1 MKQLEAGKLK
11 ENKKVI
17 IFYFTGTGNSLYVAK
32 EISKSFPQCD
42 IVAIPQAV
50 DRKEFNYKDYSEVG
64 FVMPLYFM
72 GMPVM
77 VNEFLSKLCIPNAT
91 YIFSVITRAYT
102 KGLIFTEIN
111 KTLMKQGKTL
121 NYGKYIS
128 FPDCYIRWDQAH
140 SEESQQKVFNK
151 ATDKLEVIKQ
161 ELLEGKTYVQ
171 KEGIIINTT
180 SSIINKVWKSR
191 LSSINKTFKVNENC
205 IQCGICIRTC
215 PAKNI
220 KLQNNKLK
228 WDKKCQ
234 DCMACVQSC
243 PHKAIYFNSRTKNKR
258 RYRNP
263 NVSTSELFYW

>member
-1 MKQLEAGKLK
+1 MRNLK

-32 EISKSFPQCD
+32 EISKSFKQVD
-42 IVAIPQAV
+42 IVGIPQAV
-50 DRKEFNYKDYSEVG
+50 ENKEFDYENYSEVG

-77 VNEFLSKLCIPNAT
+77 VKEFIDEIHIPNAT
-91 YIFSVITRAYT
+91 YIFSVVTRAYT
-102 KGLIFTEIN
+102 KGLVFTEIN
-111 KTLMKQGKTL
+111 KSLIKQGKNL
-121 NYGKYIS
+121 NYGRYIS

-140 SEESQQKVFNK
+140 AEESQQKVFKK
-151 ATDKLEVIKQ
+151 ATNQLEIMKQ
-161 ELLEGKTYVQ
+161 ELLGEKMYVQ
-171 KEGIIINTT
+171 KEGIILNAT
-180 SSIINKVWKSR
+180 SSTINKIWKAR
-191 LSSINKTFKVNENC
+191 LSSLNKTFKVSEDCNR
-205 IQCGICIRTC
+205 CGICIRTC

-220 KLQNNKLK
+220 SLEGNMLK

-243 PHKAIYFNSRTKNKR
+243 PQKAIYFNGRTKNKR

-263 NVSTSELFYW
+263 NISRNELFYW

>member
-1 MKQLEAGKLK
+1 MEVGKLK
-11 ENKKVI
+11 ENKKAI

-50 DRKEFNYKDYSEVG
+50 DRKEFDYKDYSEVG

-77 VNEFLSKLCIPNAT
+77 VKEFIDKLCIPNAT

-102 KGLIFTEIN
+102 KGLVFTEIN
-111 KTLMKQGKTL
+111 KILIKQGKTL

-140 SEESQQKVFNK
+140 SEESQQKVFKK
-151 ATDKLEVIKQ
+151 ATDKLEIIKQ

-180 SSIINKVWKSR
+180 SSGNK
-191 LSSINKTFKVNENC
+191 
-205 IQCGICIRTC
+205 
-215 PAKNI
+215 
-220 KLQNNKLK
+220 
-228 WDKKCQ
+228 
-234 DCMACVQSC
+234 
-243 PHKAIYFNSRTKNKR
+243 
-258 RYRNP
+258 
-263 NVSTSELFYW
+263 

>member
-1 MKQLEAGKLK
+1 MK
-11 ENKKVI
+11 ENKKAI

-32 EISKSFPQCD
+32 EISKGFSQCD
-42 IVAIPQAV
+42 IVAIPKAV
-50 DRKEFNYKDYSEVG
+50 DRKEFDYKDYSEVG

-77 VNEFLSKLCIPNAT
+77 VKEFINKICIPNAT

-102 KGLIFTEIN
+102 KGLVFTEMN
-111 KTLMKQGKTL
+111 KTLIKQGKTL
-121 NYGKYIS
+121 YYGRYIS

-140 SEESQQKVFNK
+140 DEESQQKVFKK
-151 ATDKLEVIKQ
+151 ATNQLEIIKE
-161 ELLEGKTYVQ
+161 ELLEERIYVQ
-171 KEGIIINTT
+171 KEGKILNTT
-180 SSIINKVWKSR
+180 SLVINEIWKAR
-191 LSSINKTFKVNENC
+191 LSSINKTFKVSKDC
-205 IQCGICIRTC
+205 SQCGICIRTC

-220 KLQNNKLK
+220 KLENNILK

-243 PHKAIYFNSRTKNKR
+243 PNKAIYFNGKTKNKR

-263 NVSTSELFYW
+263 NILTNELFYW